1 MRPHRGATRPR
12 VGIVKLGLKAPQLVN
27 TLISRN
33 IVLYLLAHT
42 ICNSTIILNTY
53 FKYIYH
59 IYTFQ
64 KHETTHNVTL

>member
-1 MRPHRGATRPR
+1 MRPHQKAMRPHRGATRPR

-53 FKYIYH
+53 FKYI
-59 IYTFQ
+59 
-64 KHETTHNVTL
+64 

>member
-1 MRPHRGATRPR
+1 MRPR

-33 IVLYLLAHT
+33 IVLCLFTHT

-53 FKYIYH
+53 FKYIYN

>member
-1 MRPHRGATRPR
+1 MRPYLKATRPR
-12 VGIVKLGLKAPQLVN
+12 VGIVKLRLEAQLGN
-27 TLISRN
+27 TLISSN
-33 IVLYLLAHT
+33 IVLYLLIHT

>member
-1 MRPHRGATRPR
+1 MRPYLKAMRPR

-53 FKYIYH
+53 FKYI
-59 IYTFQ
+59 
-64 KHETTHNVTL
+64 